1 MSEAYARSD
10 METGSGASGSGTN
23 ASDTTGMS
31 GPATAGGQPEAGQP
45 TNDNIWRP
53 AANDDNPK
61 SAGDKAAQESTG
73 RAASFTPVAGE
84 AGPAKP
90 ADGTASESAASQTT
104 TADNSSTGGD
114 IRKFKDIELAPEFKK
129 AADKPPPEPDKAAGK
144 KPGGGKGGGGD
155 DGEGGEGGRGE
166 GGTPAATLEP
176 TWAEIMGQ
184 GQAESDTEQKGQEQ
198 QTKNHDQ
205 EALRRE
211 QINQETRKQDSQPG
225 SLKL

>member
-10 METGSGASGSGTN
+10 VETGSEASSSGTK

-31 GPATAGGQPEAGQP
+31 GPATAGGQAEAGQP
-45 TNDNIWRP
+45 ANDNIWRP

-90 ADGTASESAASQTT
+90 VDGTASESAASQTT
-104 TADNSSTGGD
+104 AADNSSTGGD
-114 IRKFKDIELAPEFKK
+114 LRKFKDIELAPEFKK
-129 AADKPPPEPDKAAGK
+129 AADKPSPEPDKAVGK

-155 DGEGGEGGRGE
+155 DGEGGEGE
-166 GGTPAATLEP
+166 GGTPAVTLEL

-184 GQAESDTEQKGQEQ
+184 GQPESDTEQKGQEQ

-211 QINQETRKQDSQPG
+211 QINQETRKQGSQPG
-225 SLKL
+225 SPKL